1 VGRQG
6 EKGVKEVVETEVRM
20 VEKGVSTAAAARVE
34 MREGARV
41 AVVREAAVEEWA
53 EVEAEVGLPGVM
65 GVVATWEA
73 MRVVEVMVEVA
84 TAVEVMVGVE
94 KVGAKVEGRV
104 APSALAMAV
113 AKEVAGT
120 AGSMA
125 EATEGVR
132 GVEEMGVEWEAG
144 ARGVATA
151 GASEVAVMVGAKA
164 VGLAEGTA
172 AVMVAERW
180 VERDR
185 TC

>member
-1 VGRQG
+1 LATGAWVGRQG

-73 MRVVEVMVEVA
+73 MRVVEVMV
-84 TAVEVMVGVE
+84 
-94 KVGAKVEGRV
+94 
-104 APSALAMAV
+104 
-113 AKEVAGT
+113 
-120 AGSMA
+120 
-125 EATEGVR
+125 
-132 GVEEMGVEWEAG
+132 
-144 ARGVATA
+144 
-151 GASEVAVMVGAKA
+151 GAKA